1 MLGFQAAPD
10 SAQPR
15 RLQPIKAEK
24 SYTVFIYSQ
33 EVQRD
38 LHKRKGQSC
47 VEIMKRE
54 FSFYAV
60 VTWGI
65 NSWLTEVTRQS
76 LSFKQAEKTLGE
88 QGRGSRAKEEQRRV
102 G

>member
-1 MLGFQAAPD
+1 
-10 SAQPR
+10 
-15 RLQPIKAEK
+15 
-24 SYTVFIYSQ
+24 
-33 EVQRD
+33 
-38 LHKRKGQSC
+38 
-47 VEIMKRE
+47 MKRE

-65 NSWLTEVTRQS
+65 NPRLTEVTRQS

-88 QGRGSRAKEEQRRV
+88 QGRGTGGGGAEEEQRRV